1 MARRNSTSGSS
12 EAGSG
17 RLSTCTEVVTLVLP
31 SGMRVVPPTELTP
44 GSASSR
50 WNHSA

>member
-12 EAGSG
+12 DIGTG

-31 SGMRVVPPTELTP
+31 SGMRVVPPTEVTP
-44 GSASSR
+44 GSAASR
-50 WNHSA
+50 SNHCA